1 MRHHYSEP
9 SCVRRA
15 LKSDALRSS
24 QVAPVHLMH
33 SAWAISVCLA
43 NGQNAGMLATAGIPA
58 EAGISRTSQ
67 AKLVPFVFVTA
78 LQAFLG
84 VTSFLLC
91 SNQPAAT
98 EGVVKA
104 KAPPS
109 PRKTKKA

>member
-1 MRHHYSEP
+1 
-9 SCVRRA
+9 
-15 LKSDALRSS
+15 
-24 QVAPVHLMH
+24 MH

-58 EAGISRTSQ
+58 EAGISRASQ

-98 EGVVKA
+98 EGAVKA
-104 KAPPS
+104 KARPS